1 MLNNMN
7 KRITGV
13 FSLKLKL
20 SNVVC
25 TILILSTVVL
35 ATLTLLLYHYIIYL
49 RKPIP
54 LWSVALIVPAIA
66 ILTHFSL
73 VAMKGLTKGVRNN

>member
-1 MLNNMN
+1 MFN
-7 KRITGV
+7 KVNKKTKYV
-13 FSLKLKL
+13 FSLKIKL
-20 SNVVC
+20 SNIVC
-25 TILILSTVVL
+25 IILILSTVIL
-35 ATLTLLLYHYIIYL
+35 AVLTLLLYHYIIYL

-54 LWSVALIVPAIA
+54 LWCVALIAPAIA